1 MALDPTVEWAHKR
14 RESRQYLLLV
24 LGAVVAIIGAIVAWW
39 FLRSGQIGD
48 ECVTDENCVR
58 GNICVF
64 DQQMRGTCTVKCDSD
79 ADCPDSMTC
88 TSTQAITDFGMRS
101 FHREGA
107 CAPR

>member
-1 MALDPTVEWAHKR
+1 MALDPRAEWEHGR
-14 RESRQYLLLV
+14 RESRQYLLLGLGV
-24 LGAVVAIIGAIVAWW
+24 AVILVGAVVAWW

-64 DQQMRGTCTVKCDSD
+64 DQQMHGFCTVTCQSDS
-79 ADCPDSMTC
+79 DCPDSMTC
-88 TSTQAITDFGMRS
+88 TDTEAITDYGMRS
-101 FHREGA
+101 FHRESA